1 MANLATLR
9 SDLADELAA
18 AGRVVYSFPR
28 EQITPP
34 ALVLVP
40 SSPYLVPV
48 GIGGLNNRINVRF
61 DLTAIVAAADNQAAL
76 ANLETLMLDVF
87 DVLPEGAS
95 VDTWTQPTVL
105 TIGSNEML
113 TSQITIEL
121 VTTNNGNN

>member
-1 MANLATLR
+1 LANFATLR
-9 SDLADELAA
+9 TDLAEALEA

-40 SSPYLVPV
+40 SSPYVVPV

-61 DLTAIVAAADNQAAL
+61 DLTAIVGAADNQAAL
-76 ANLETLMLDVF
+76 ANIETLMLAVF
-87 DVLPEGAS
+87 DLLPAGAS
-95 VDTWTQPTVL
+95 VDQWTQPNVI

-121 VTTNNGNN
+121 VTTNN

>member
-1 MANLATLR
+1 MANLVTLR
-9 SDLADELAA
+9 DDLATALSA
-18 AGRVVYSFPR
+18 AGRVVYAFPK

-48 GIGGLNNRINVRF
+48 GIGGLSNRINVRF
-61 DLTAIVAAADNQAAL
+61 DLTALVNATDNQAAL

-87 DVLPEGAS
+87 NALPAGTS
-95 VDTWTQPTVL
+95 VNNWSQTTVTAVANQEL
-105 TIGSNEML
+105 L

-121 VTTNNGNN
+121 VTTNNGN